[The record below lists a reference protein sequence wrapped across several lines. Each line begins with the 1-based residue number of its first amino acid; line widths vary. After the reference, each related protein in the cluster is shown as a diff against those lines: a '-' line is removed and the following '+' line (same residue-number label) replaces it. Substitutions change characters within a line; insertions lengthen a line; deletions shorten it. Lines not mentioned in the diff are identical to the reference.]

1 MKETVAV
8 SQASN
13 NYAPSELE
21 QLRTDAAHLSDYLRT
36 ALIML
41 ATSNS
46 PFLFG
51 TKADR
56 DWQAEKDEFVEA
68 VRFEYFNGPQPGKAH
83 PY

>member
-1 MKETVAV
+1 MKETTAA
-8 SQASN
+8 STASN

-21 QLRTDAAHLSDYLRT
+21 QRTEAAHLHDYLRT

-41 ATSNS
+41 TTSNS

-68 VRFEYFNGPQPGKAH
+68 VSFEYFNGPPPGKAH